1 MRSPCASLNL
11 PKEEVLFQ
19 KWIHVSPEDET
30 KGLSVSGKTS
40 GVDERHFGKADVA
53 RNDEF
58 LIEGETVC
66 GAKIAET

>member
-1 MRSPCASLNL
+1 M
-11 PKEEVLFQ
+11 
-19 KWIHVSPEDET
+19 SPEDET